1 MSTKFI
7 VLTGNLKSGFMA
19 YGPFESIYTT
29 TSDKDGVLIEDVASE
44 LDIWMRPN
52 TQDSVHVVPLHV
64 TANDD
69 DCHPIEQIKH
79 HITEQKRLEVYG

>member
-29 TSDKDGVLIEDVASE
+29 TSDNDGVVVEDIEAE
-44 LDIWMRPN
+44 LGIWISSN
-52 TQDSVHVVPLHV
+52 KQDSVHVIPLYV
-64 TANDD
+64 TKNDAD
-69 DCHPIEQIKH
+69 YHPVEQIKNN
-79 HITEQKRLEVYG
+79 ITERKRLEVYG